1 MISVNKLTKIY
12 RTPFKTGNVVKDL
25 FARSYKEHVALK
37 DVSFEIGENE
47 LVGFIGPNGAG
58 KTTTMKVLAGILYPT
73 SGDIQVLGATPFDK
87 RPEFLKQISFI
98 MGQKNQ
104 TFWELPATDAF
115 EFNKAVYEIGDEE
128 YKRTVGDL
136 VDLLD
141 ATDIIKMPVKT
152 LSLGQRMR
160 VELIAALIHTPKV
173 LFLDEPTI
181 GLDIVAQSAIVKF
194 IKEYQEKYKST
205 IMLTSH
211 YMQDV
216 ERLAKRIIVIDQ
228 GHILYDG
235 KLDELVA
242 QYSNVKKIYVTLLSP
257 LPHDFHLHD
266 GVNFRYEFP
275 RVEIDSPRS
284 HLSEVLSHITKRL
297 EFSDI
302 SVEDEPIE
310 EIIKRVFT
318 ARKG

>member
-1 MISVNKLTKIY
+1 MISVSKLTKIY
-12 RTPFKTGNVVKDL
+12 RTPLKTGNIVNDL
-25 FARSYKEHVALK
+25 FTRSYKEHVALK

-73 SGDIQVLGATPFDK
+73 SGDIQVLGSTPFNK

-104 TFWELPATDAF
+104 TFWELLATDAF
-115 EFNKAVYEIGDEE
+115 EFNKVVYEISDEE

-136 VDLLD
+136 VELLN
-141 ATDIIKMPVKT
+141 AGDIIKMPVKT

-160 VELIAALIHTPKV
+160 VELIAALIHKPKV

-181 GLDIVAQSAIVKF
+181 GLDIVAQSAIVAF

-235 KLDELVA
+235 KLAELVTK
-242 QYSNVKKIYVTLLSP
+242 YSNVKKIYVTLLSP

-266 GVNFRYEFP
+266 GVQFKYEFP
-275 RVEIDSPRS
+275 QVEIDSPRS
-284 HLSEVLSHITKRL
+284 HLSEVLSHITKHL

-310 EIIKRVFT
+310 EVIKRVFT
-318 ARKG
+318 VRKG